1 MAQLTLMLNS
11 NILQHYKG
19 YELLIKK
26 LDEAVYRYHKSYIN
40 VAFDFLAPDEIR
52 VAESYL
58 SDKVPYLI
66 DGGYQ
71 DALRKVLI
79 IGEDIE
85 PSDYFVC
92 LRAKFN
98 EKFNKLTH
106 RDVKGAVYN
115 SGFEPEKFGDYW
127 IENGYIYL
135 YVVSELSDYICLSF
149 HQISHCT
156 VHFEQ
161 CENQAQVFK
170 FEYSKVNVSSLR
182 LDKITS
188 AIVRKSREK
197 AQALIE
203 SSMVNVNYKTIEDCA
218 FMCNNY
224 DILSLRGFGRFQ
236 IEEIEQN
243 RRSGNYIVTVKK
255 FV

>member
-1 MAQLTLMLNS
+1 MLNS
-11 NILQHYKG
+11 NVLQHYKG

-26 LDEAVYRYHKSYIN
+26 LDEAIYRYNRSYVNIG
-40 VAFDFLAPDEIR
+40 FDFLAPDEIR
-52 VAESYL
+52 VAQSYL
-58 SDKVPYLI
+58 SDQVPFVLS
-66 DGGYQ
+66 GGYN
-71 DALRKVLI
+71 DALRKMLI

-85 PSDYFVC
+85 LDQYFVC

-135 YVVSELSDYICLSF
+135 YVVSELSDYICMSF
-149 HQISHCT
+149 NQISHCT
-156 VHFEQ
+156 IQFETTDYHSQ
-161 CENQAQVFK
+161 IFQFD
-170 FEYSKVNVSSLR
+170 YSKINVSSLR

-188 AIVRKSREK
+188 AIIHKSREK
-197 AQALIE
+197 AQGFIM

-218 FMCNNY
+218 FLCDNY
-224 DILSLRGFGRFQ
+224 DILSLRGFGRYQ

-243 RRSGNYIVTVKK
+243 KRSGNYIVTVKR

>member
-1 MAQLTLMLNS
+1 MLNS

-26 LDEAVYRYHKSYIN
+26 LDEAVYRYNRSYVNIG
-40 VAFDFLAPDEIR
+40 FDFLAPDEIR

-58 SDKVPYLI
+58 SDSVPYVI
-66 DGGYQ
+66 TGGY
-71 DALRKVLI
+71 DGAIRRMLI
-79 IGEDIE
+79 IGEDIDLNE
-85 PSDYFVC
+85 YLVC
-92 LRAKFN
+92 LKAKFN

-127 IENGYIYL
+127 IEDEYIYI
-135 YVVSELSDYICLSF
+135 YTVSELADYICMSF
-149 HQISHCT
+149 NQISHFT
-156 VHFEQ
+156 VHFET
-161 CENQAQVFK
+161 CEYHTQQFH
-170 FEYSKVNVSSLR
+170 FDYSTINVSSLR

-188 AIVRKSREK
+188 AIIRKSREK
-197 AQALIE
+197 TQQYVE

-218 FMCNNY
+218 FLCDNY
-224 DILSLRGFGRFQ
+224 DILSLRGFGRYQ
-236 IEEIEQN
+236 IEGIEQN
-243 RRSGNYIVTVKK
+243 KKSGNYRVTVKK